1 MKHKFGVIEL
11 PFDNNKL
18 DRVEMFSHYIKLIT
32 LNGLIYV
39 IYSRRGKPKLSKKV
53 YGKHIA
59 TS

>member
-18 DRVEMFSHYIKLIT
+18 DRVEMDLHYIQLIT
-32 LNGLIYV
+32 KNGLSYRIYN
-39 IYSRRGKPKLSKKV
+39 RRGKMKLSKKV

-59 TS
+59 PS